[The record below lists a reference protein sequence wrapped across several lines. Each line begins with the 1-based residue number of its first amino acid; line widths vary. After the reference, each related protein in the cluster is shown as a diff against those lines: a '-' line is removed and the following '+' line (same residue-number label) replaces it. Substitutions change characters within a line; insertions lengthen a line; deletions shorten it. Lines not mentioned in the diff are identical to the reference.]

1 MSTDAARRRRGRPPG
16 HSDTRERILTSARD
30 LFANRGFAG
39 TSVRAIAAA
48 AGVDSALVHHY
59 FGTKQQLFAAAI
71 DAPVDPM
78 TILVPL
84 RELPLDELGHR
95 LPAMLLPL
103 WDSEAGAGLLATMR
117 TLLTGGDV
125 PLARSFFRDIV
136 VAELAERADDPP
148 GSGVVRAEFVA
159 SQLMG
164 IVVARYIVGLE
175 PMASLPADAVVAMIG
190 PTLQR
195 YLSGELP
202 DPLRP

>member
-16 HSDTRERILTSARD
+16 PSDTRERILACARD
-30 LFANRGFAG
+30 LFAHRGFAG
-39 TSVRAIAAA
+39 TSMRAIAAA

-84 RELPLDELGHR
+84 REMPLDELGHR
-95 LPAMLLPL
+95 LPAMLLTL
-103 WDSEAGAGLLATMR
+103 WDSEAGAGLLATLR
-117 TLLTGGDV
+117 ALLTGGDV

-136 VAELAERADDPP
+136 VAELSERADDPP

-164 IVVARYIVGLE
+164 IVVTRYIIGLE
-175 PMASLPADAVVAMIG
+175 PMASLPADAIVAMIG

>member
-1 MSTDAARRRRGRPPG
+1 MSADAARRRRGRPPG
-16 HSDTRERILTSARD
+16 HSDTRERILTNARD

-78 TILVPL
+78 TILIPL

-95 LPAMLLPL
+95 LPAILLTL
-103 WDSEAGAGLLATMR
+103 WDSAAGAGLLATLR

-136 VAELAERADDPP
+136 VAELSARADDPP